1 MYRALRDTY
10 NASPVCLLM
19 NDWFL
24 ATLNISCVSVH
35 SNMSSF
41 KYWLKKNKREGFK
54 SKTFAWQVWFLTQEI
69 WSQFGRSFIILRTL
83 YLDHLYNYVYIVTM
97 STSMCFNVHSS
108 CLPWGCVAFKI
119 SCYRIELKLFT
130 WSQTMLWAT
139 RVSSFKFSTSTSLLT
154 LKLSSTVACPCDKI
168 RISFYNI
175 EKTLVDLVCHAFKEY
190 PLCLLL
196 IGS

>member
-1 MYRALRDTY
+1 MSY
-10 NASPVCLLM
+10 NQGIGLYSIL
-19 NDWFL
+19 
-24 ATLNISCVSVH
+24 
-35 SNMSSF
+35 
-41 KYWLKKNKREGFK
+41 Y
-54 SKTFAWQVWFLTQEI
+54 
-69 WSQFGRSFIILRTL
+69 FGTKFI
-83 YLDHLYNYVYIVTM
+83 
-97 STSMCFNVHSS
+97 
-108 CLPWGCVAFKI
+108 GCVIVWLNLIINSLLLLFDFTNLFCLCPLDQGVSRTVVLTCWLTAARACLIPTFNTP
-119 SCYRIELKLFT
+119 LKLFT

-190 PLCLLL
+190 PLCLPL